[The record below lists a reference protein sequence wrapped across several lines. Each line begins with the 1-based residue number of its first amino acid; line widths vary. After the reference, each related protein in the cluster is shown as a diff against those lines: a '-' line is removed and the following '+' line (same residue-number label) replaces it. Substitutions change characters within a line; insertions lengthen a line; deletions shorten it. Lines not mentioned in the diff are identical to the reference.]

1 MMEDFNFDK
10 LGNSSDHPLKELVEK
25 VQYDTFTQAYKCIEE
40 MGYEFLIVKGS
51 KKPLKILKGLIE
63 YFQHPDREEYEK
75 CAILLK
81 AAKSYR
87 DDKKELDKLKKSSK

>member
-1 MMEDFNFDK
+1 MENFNFDK
-10 LGNSSDHPLKELVEK
+10 LGNSSEQPLKELVEK
-25 VQYDTFTQAYKCIEE
+25 VQYDTFTQAYECIEE

>member
-10 LGNSSDHPLKELVEK
+10 LGNSSEHPLKELVEK
-25 VQYDTFTQAYKCIEE
+25 VQYDTFNQAYKCIEE
-40 MGYEFLIVKGS
+40 MGYEFLITKGS
-51 KKPLKILKGLIE
+51 KKPLRILKGLIE

-75 CAILLK
+75 CAVLLE

-87 DDKKELDKLKKSSK
+87 NDKKDLAKLKKTTK